1 MALGQPLNIRRSLDP
16 TGATMNDKIFVIL
29 AVTAITIAALF
40 KLGPESKEII
50 TNAFSGL
57 FGLVTG
63 YVLHDVVKTATKKDD
78 PKCD

>member
-1 MALGQPLNIRRSLDP
+1 MS
-16 TGATMNDKIFVIL
+16 DKILVIL
-29 AVTAITIAALF
+29 AVTVITIVALF

-78 PKCD
+78 PTCD